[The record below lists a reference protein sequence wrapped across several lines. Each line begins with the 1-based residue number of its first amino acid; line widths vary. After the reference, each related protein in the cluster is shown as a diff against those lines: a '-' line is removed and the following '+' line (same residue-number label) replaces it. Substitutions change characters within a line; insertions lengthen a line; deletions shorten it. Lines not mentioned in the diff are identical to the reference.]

1 MLAALAG
8 AGIEPDLV
16 LGTSIGGINGAFV
29 AAHPVSGVTQLASCG
44 SRTATRRC
52 WVTGSSPSSAPCDEP

>member
-29 AAHPVSGVTQLASCG
+29 AAHPVSGVTQLG
-44 SRTATRRC
+44 QL
-52 WVTGSSPSSAPCDEP
+52 